1 MPLKLSPAIKKSYR
15 LEKSD
20 EEFKAETPT
29 MIEVRTASQG
39 QVEARNELWSEY
51 IREIEG
57 PKTIIHQ
64 RLSFDDVR
72 RKEVFLTLVS
82 CNIEDES
89 GKPLFTFSND
99 RLTDETTFKKAWDQ
113 LYPSIANE
121 IHEKVLES
129 NVIWQKMGE
138 A

>member
-1 MPLKLSPAIKKSYR
+1 MLKIQPAIKKSYR

-20 EEFKAETPT
+20 EEFKSDSPT
-29 MIEVRTASQG
+29 MIDVYTATQG
-39 QVEARNELWSEY
+39 AVEARNELWSEY
-51 IREIEG
+51 IREVEG
-57 PKTIIHQ
+57 AKTIIHQ

-72 RKEVFLTLVS
+72 RKEVYLTLAA
-82 CNIEDES
+82 CNIEGED
-89 GKPLFTFSND
+89 GKPLFTFVKEH
-99 RLTDETTFKKAWDQ
+99 LTDEQAFKKAWDQ

-129 NVIWQKMGE
+129 NVIWQKVGE